1 MSFCS
6 CVDSYGPQNPIRV
19 LVLAQ
24 EALPRTVYP
33 GEDAQTPPLRP
44 IMAAFDTL
52 PLFIAILVYTPFWPG
67 RFTPRV
73 EGAQRINMDKVEM
86 ENLQLEA
93 GGSSEY
99 GCNRWAGGSR

>member
-1 MSFCS
+1 MQIRSIYRMIEMSQGYS
-6 CVDSYGPQNPIRV
+6 GKI
-19 LVLAQ
+19 ATT
-24 EALPRTVYP
+24 EAYFY
-33 GEDAQTPPLRP
+33 
-44 IMAAFDTL
+44 AFDTL

-73 EGAQRINMDKVEM
+73 EGAQRINMDKVEL

-99 GCNRWAGGSR
+99 GRNRWAGGSR